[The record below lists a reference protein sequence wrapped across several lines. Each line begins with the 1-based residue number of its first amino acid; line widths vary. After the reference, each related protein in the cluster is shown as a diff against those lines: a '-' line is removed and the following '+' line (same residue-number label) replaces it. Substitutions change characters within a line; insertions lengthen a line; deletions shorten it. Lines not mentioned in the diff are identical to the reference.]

1 MPSTRLF
8 CGLNKGNGS
17 MWQKKNS
24 EQNVVK
30 NEFEVNDNFLNIIQP
45 SAIDFDARGTAL
57 GENVGKIY
65 AVTRYPFSA
74 DYGWMAPLCNLDGT
88 ATTVEFHY
96 TEADNLV
103 QIFNKQI
110 SEIKGNMSALKNE
123 SDRQIAEKKIKDL
136 KRLIHRLSVKK
147 EPVGYA
153 NIMLHIQAPDKETL
167 EDRIKSVSGDVAV
180 NNCNIKLLTKR
191 QGKALKVIAPYG
203 LPDAD
208 VSSMGLRNMP
218 LSTFVGGF
226 PMANPGLNDK
236 EGYYLGKTS
245 NGRIVICNPWLR
257 GKDRTNSNWF
267 ISGVP
272 GVGKSTAGKDVI
284 IMEYAYGA
292 RIIILDVNNEFIDLA
307 LHPDINGD
315 VLYCAG
321 EAPKPG
327 TKSARINPLQAR
339 QMAVVTEEECED
351 LGLDKEEYLL
361 FHDTSSG
368 LAIHIQHLRIFFNLY
383 FGKEEFTA
391 GVRARLEECLI
402 QTYEKFGITFQSDL
416 SKIPAEKW
424 PVLTDLY
431 QTVEAGCGRA
441 GLSEYEQETYER
453 LRDLLFPVGK
463 GADQLW
469 NGPTTLESNNDFVDL
484 VTSGL
489 METDE
494 KVKRA
499 QSYNVLSWCNEEAT
513 RNRDEKVNIVVDE
526 GYMYVDPDYPD
537 IMKYMRNM
545 SKQFRKFEAAFIFI
559 THAPADILEPEVKR
573 YGQAIIDNACYKLI
587 MGCDGKNLEETQEL
601 LNLTDKEVS
610 ILAQKNRG
618 QGIFFAGNTRM
629 ILKIDVCD
637 EFLEMMGTAGGR

>member
-8 CGLNKGNGS
+8 CGLNKGNGI

-74 DYGWMAPLCNLDGT
+74 DYGWMASLCNLDGT

-103 QIFNKQI
+103 KIFNKQI
-110 SEIKGNMSALKNE
+110 SEIKGYMSALKNESDRQIAEKKIKDLKRLIHRLSVKKEPVGYANIMLHIQAPDKETLKNE

-441 GLSEYEQETYER
+441 GLSE
-453 LRDLLFPVGK
+453 
-463 GADQLW
+463 
-469 NGPTTLESNNDFVDL
+469 
-484 VTSGL
+484 
-489 METDE
+489 
-494 KVKRA
+494 
-499 QSYNVLSWCNEEAT
+499 
-513 RNRDEKVNIVVDE
+513 
-526 GYMYVDPDYPD
+526 
-537 IMKYMRNM
+537 
-545 SKQFRKFEAAFIFI
+545 
-559 THAPADILEPEVKR
+559 
-573 YGQAIIDNACYKLI
+573 
-587 MGCDGKNLEETQEL
+587 
-601 LNLTDKEVS
+601 
-610 ILAQKNRG
+610 
-618 QGIFFAGNTRM
+618 
-629 ILKIDVCD
+629 
-637 EFLEMMGTAGGR
+637 